1 MANTY
6 HVRSISF
13 PSRPHPSTAR
23 VEEQLNKLKTWEAS
37 AASASTSDSVL
48 KGLSGLEELYEC
60 VDDLLNMGSTQ
71 QVLSKNQHENCLED
85 LLDGALRLLD
95 ICGITRDVLL
105 QINEHVRALQSA
117 LRRRKGDS
125 TMETSITSYICF
137 RKKMKKEV
145 KKLTTTLKQVDKKFE
160 ASLPLVEKNHDH
172 DHHLYAVMR
181 VLRQVCA
188 MNSCIFQS
196 LLVFLIAPGTKP
208 KSSRWSLVSK
218 FVHKG
223 TIACEEKQDCVNE
236 LDNVDASLST
246 LCAEAEKI
254 QTAQKR
260 LEALEISIDCLENG
274 LESIFRSLIKTR
286 TSLLNI
292 ISQ

>member
-1 MANTY
+1 MANRY

-13 PSRPHPSTAR
+13 PSRSHPSTVR
-23 VEEQLNKLKTWEAS
+23 VEEQLNKLKTWEAASNTS
-37 AASASTSDSVL
+37 ASVL

-71 QVLSKNQHENCLED
+71 QVLSKNQHEKCLED
-85 LLDGALRLLD
+85 LLDGSLRLLD

-105 QINEHVRALQSA
+105 QTKEHVRALQSA

-125 TMETSITSYICF
+125 TMETSITGYICF

-145 KKLTTTLKQVDKKFE
+145 KKLTTALKQVDKKFE
-160 ASLPLVEKNHDH
+160 ASLPSVEKDHDR

-181 VLRQVCA
+181 VLTQVCA
-188 MNSCIFQS
+188 MNSSNFQS
-196 LLVFLIAPGTKP
+196 LLVFLTAPSSKP

-218 FVHKG
+218 LVHKG

-236 LDNVDASLST
+236 LDSVDAALST
-246 LCAEAEKI
+246 LCPDAEKI

-260 LEALEISIDCLENG
+260 LEALEISIDGLENA
-274 LESIFRSLIKTR
+274 LESMFRRLIKTR